1 MPTLHVRIRAADGV
15 LNKAKSGSALI
26 FNGSLPAQHL
36 NVGRLILSSTNI
48 QTRYDDL
55 FPENSG
61 YFVQMP
67 WLISGTTGGNT
78 DMPPDSVYVCEGTPM
93 QYTIPQPAGGQAVS
107 PSVRF
112 YTNNN
117 ESPAL
122 EYGVNHNTIPPQ
134 FTIVLHPSDFNG
146 ANAVSV
152 INALSSIEIN
162 LYFSYL

>member
-1 MPTLHVRIRAADGV
+1 MPTLHVRIRAVDAT
-15 LNKAKSGSALI
+15 LTAAKSGSALV

-48 QTRYDDL
+48 QTRYDTN

-67 WLISGTTGGNT
+67 WLLAGTTGGNT
-78 DMPPDSVYVCEGTPM
+78 NMPPDSVYVCEGTPIE
-93 QYTIPQPAGGQAVS
+93 YTPQPN
-107 PSVRF
+107 PNNTPKRF

-122 EYGVNHNTIPPQ
+122 EYSVNHNTIPPL
-134 FTIVLHPSDFNG
+134 FEIVLHPSDFNG
-146 ANAVSV
+146 ANAVNV
-152 INALSSIEIN
+152 IDALSSIEIN
-162 LYFSYL
+162 MYFSYL

>member
-1 MPTLHVRIRAADGV
+1 MPTLHVRIRAADDV
-15 LNKAKSGSALI
+15 LTKAKSGNALI

-67 WLISGTTGGNT
+67 WLLAGTTGGNT
-78 DMPPDSVYVCEGTPM
+78 QMPPDSVYVCEGTPNA
-93 QYTIPQPAGGQAVS
+93 YTVPQPANPA
-107 PSVRF
+107 PPLVRF

-122 EYGVNHNTIPPQ
+122 EYGVNHNTIPPNFQ
-134 FTIVLHPSDFNG
+134 IAVYPSDVDG
-146 ANAVSV
+146 VNALNV
-152 INALSSIEIN
+152 IKALSSIEVN